1 MELISWKSVKDI
13 SGDGGVVKTV
23 KQAGEGW
30 EKPGKR
36 DEVTGALTP
45 FFQRAHR
52 CRISLV

>member
-45 FFQRAHR
+45 LSCVPIATDT
-52 CRISLV
+52 V